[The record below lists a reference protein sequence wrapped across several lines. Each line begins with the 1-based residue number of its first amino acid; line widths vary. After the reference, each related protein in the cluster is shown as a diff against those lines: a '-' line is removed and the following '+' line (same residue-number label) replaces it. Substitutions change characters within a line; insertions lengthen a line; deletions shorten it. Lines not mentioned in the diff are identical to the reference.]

1 MWNEKANRIAELEAR
16 LDVALRARETDPVT
30 ESATAMENRRLRA
43 DLATARANLKAT
55 EDQLAESRKRVAI
68 LVDQLGARPTPSE
81 ELRDA
86 RRALMLSERARASL
100 DAQIATLQKANEDK
114 YASGAVAGPGVAG

>member
-1 MWNEKANRIAELEAR
+1 MWGQKANRIADLEER
-16 LDVALRARETDPVT
+16 LRVALAKRETDPVA
-30 ESATAMENRRLRA
+30 ESASAIENRRLRA

-68 LVDQLGARPTPSE
+68 LVDQLGTRPTPSE

-114 YASGAVAGPGVAG
+114 YASGGLAEVAG